1 MMMMARQI
9 VTCPDEPDRTWTWR
23 TIESVQATDHATRD
37 GQEVITVS
45 VASSSGAIPGGPL
58 HLRIAPKWRYNALAV
73 HRRRTTTRYT
83 PADPRAYLTLHECEA
98 LARASRCGPADQIMQ
113 VLNIQR
119 AEGS

>member
-23 TIESVQATDHATRD
+23 QIESVQATDHPGKDNR
-37 GQEVITVS
+37 EVITVS
-45 VASSSGAIPGGPL
+45 AVGREIPL
-58 HLRIAPKWRYNALAV
+58 HLRIGPKWRYNALAV

-83 PADPRAYLTLHECEA
+83 LADPRAYLTLHECEA